1 MNRQGFEP
9 SSSTSET
16 GAIIARTKYY
26 TETLA
31 IKTKTRQ
38 ISPLNMQIYI
48 ERKISRAGLKRFVIF
63 RPYLN
68 MEGKSSTQH
77 ERFFHAYLPIVRAES
92 GILNLKFFVTK
103 SLQICRRMR
112 LK

>member
-9 SSSTSET
+9 PPSASET
-16 GAIIARTKYY
+16 GAINTRPKYY

-38 ISPLNMQIYI
+38 ISHLNMHKYI
-48 ERKISRAGLKRFVIF
+48 SGKKSAGSRRFVIF

-77 ERFFHAYLPIVRAES
+77 ERFFHAYLSIVPG
-92 GILNLKFFVTK
+92 GIWTIVNLKFFVTK